1 MSYVDPILAKNA
13 NETDSKKRVEALDKH
28 YDRLRRYIKMVTR
41 GEGRSLI
48 VNGDAGMGKTEFT
61 SDIIEEYAEQ
71 SKSVCGFLSGTL
83 SAVDL
88 YARLYHHRK
97 EGQVLVIDDTDK
109 ILENTESLEVLKAAT
124 DNKKNPKLTWG
135 KAYSSHLNKMNVQTE
150 FDYHG
155 KVIIITNKMLRTA
168 PDNNPTITQQRVQ
181 PLMSRVNYFRAG
193 LPNNQWKIEA
203 IKMFASGKKSEHS
216 DTIYELRC
224 ARHIRDVE
232 TDDTLESIRI
242 DPNILSDKPVSD
254 RQKQILDEIIEF
266 MENHQDE
273 LRELSF
279 RTVAN
284 IIEIRNQEPD
294 YWEDMTLANLG
305 I

>member
-1 MSYVDPILAKNA
+1 MSYVDPILAKLSTQNLTR
-13 NETDSKKRVEALDKH
+13 EDKRVALDKH
-28 YDRLRRYIKMVTR
+28 YDRLRRFIRMVTR
-41 GEGRSLI
+41 GDGRSLI

-61 SDIIEEYAEQ
+61 SDIIEEYSE
-71 SKSVCGFLSGTL
+71 STKTVCGFLSGTL

-88 YARLYHHRK
+88 YARLFNHRK

-109 ILENTESLEVLKAAT
+109 ILENTESLEVLKGAL
-124 DNKKNPKLTWG
+124 DGKKNSTLTWG
-135 KAYSSHLNKMNVQTE
+135 KAYSSHLAKMNVQTE

-168 PDNNPTITQQRVQ
+168 PDKNPTITQQRVQ

-193 LPNNQWKIEA
+193 LPSNEWKIEA
-203 IKMFASGKKSEHS
+203 IRMFADEVKSQFS
-216 DTIYELRC
+216 DEKYSLRC
-224 ARHIRDVE
+224 ARHIQL
-232 TDDTLESIRI
+232 TD
-242 DPNILSDKPVSD
+242 SDKIQPPDKDSISD
-254 RQKQILDEIIEF
+254 AQKGVLNQIIDFMDE
-266 MENHQDE
+266 NKDD
-273 LRELSF
+273 LREISF

>member
-1 MSYVDPILAKNA
+1 MSYVDPILAKLSTQNL
-13 NETDSKKRVEALDKH
+13 ETKDIRVALDKH
-28 YDRLRRYIKMVTR
+28 YDRLRRFIRMVTK
-41 GEGRSLI
+41 GDGRSLI

-61 SDIIEEYAEQ
+61 SDIIEDYAEQ
-71 SKSVCGFLSGTL
+71 TKTVCGFLSGTL

-88 YARLYHHRK
+88 YARLYNHRK

-109 ILENTESLEVLKAAT
+109 ILENTESLEVLKGAL
-124 DNKKNPKLTWG
+124 DGKKNPRLTWG

-168 PDNNPTITQQRVQ
+168 PDKNPTITQQRVQ

-193 LPNNQWKIEA
+193 LPSNEWKIEA
-203 IKMFASGKKSEHS
+203 IKMFADEVKSAFS
-216 DTIYELRC
+216 NDRYELRC
-224 ARHIRDVE
+224 ARHIQLHEEDKIQPPDKDSI
-232 TDDTLESIRI
+232 TDAQRRVLY
-242 DPNILSDKPVSD
+242 
-254 RQKQILDEIIEF
+254 EIIEF
-266 MENHQDE
+266 MHQYRDD
-273 LRELSF
+273 LREISF